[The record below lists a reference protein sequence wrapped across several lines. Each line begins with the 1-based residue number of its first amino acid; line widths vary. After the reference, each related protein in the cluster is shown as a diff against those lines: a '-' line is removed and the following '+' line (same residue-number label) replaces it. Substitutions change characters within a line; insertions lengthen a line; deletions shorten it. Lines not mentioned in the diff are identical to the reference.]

1 MFIIIK
7 ETRSLQNPVADPSLL
22 CPSEEEKVV
31 ALVKLPAHTL
41 ALTHTHT
48 HMHAHTRSLT
58 SVAGTGKTACL
69 IKVHCRKV
77 VVSGEIQRTVEKKC
91 TLTHTP
97 AHTQTHTHA
106 HP

>member
-41 ALTHTHT
+41 ALTHT
-48 HMHAHTRSLT
+48 HTRSLT